1 MNTIAQGKS
10 MLSRVYIHKPI
21 DWLGEGLPDQE
32 RMIFTRIKL
41 QMTEFLSSAALNSV
55 LMLKI
60 VDEVNQLGISM
71 YVLKEVIELLRIKL
85 LSTNSKKVYLTI
97 TLVDSSFLSFVSLIS
112 LSLSAL
118 CLSLFR
124 LMLLSRI
131 VEQRFM

>member
-97 TLVDSSFLSFVSLIS
+97 TLVDSSYYPLCRSS
-112 LSLSAL
+112 LSLSVA
-118 CLSLFR
+118 LSL
-124 LMLLSRI
+124 SSG
-131 VEQRFM
+131 